1 MEPCSGA
8 KIQVPTRSIR
18 LFPKPASQRPFI
30 YLFIYLSVI
39 YLFIYFNDENHLFTA
54 SKFRS
59 DHEREG
65 YLDGLWVLQVLVSCR
80 ITNINIK
87 STYKF
92 QQVGSYKCI
101 GLKLTLIILQEIP
114 AAKLTRNEDADKH
127 NEYLVLPSS
136 NNGGKIKKVTL
147 RSY

>member
-1 MEPCSGA
+1 MNTLNTKKNNNIFYMNTLYYKKKKNIYNANIIINALTS
-8 KIQVPTRSIR
+8 SR
-18 LFPKPASQRPFI
+18 LTG
-30 YLFIYLSVI
+30 
-39 YLFIYFNDENHLFTA
+39 N
-54 SKFRS
+54 
-59 DHEREG
+59 EREG